1 MSVTI
6 PAFWQLLADSRLHP
20 RELCDSLAADFAQ
33 VKGAGDQASA
43 RTLAEWLVSRNVLSK
58 YQATILLAGRAG
70 PFQYGEYK
78 VYDRVDKGRL
88 AGLFRAVH
96 GSTGHP
102 VLLSFASGQALADPN
117 HWAAAAANTWSASAI
132 VSPHLQRW
140 FEPVDAVIY
149 KFLVSEDLRGATAEE
164 RMTAGR
170 FPPAEACRLARQAA
184 LGLAQLHAAGRV
196 HGEVRPANLLLEPIP
211 GQAANAK
218 LLWNAHET
226 LGPWNLAEE
235 PPPSRLAAAADFL
248 APELATPGYRPDAL
262 ADLYALGCA
271 LYTMLAGAPPFAG
284 GSIAEKMARHARE
297 AIRPLEQF
305 GVPQPLAQLVAYLMA
320 KNPAVRYQAATLV
333 ADQLAIF
340 VEPAALYVQPP
351 PSPPTLAGYETQLR
365 QKQPPVPLAPPPAPL
380 PAQSPMGP
388 PSETATGFPVLTGRK
403 VVFAVDTFG
412 PQAPEPAAAGP
423 AVSRPAFPGLPTS
436 DTAIGSQAPSFALP
450 PPPAAHFPPSTA
462 PAATPPVPPAL
473 PSFAAR
479 ATSPSAAIAPS
490 IAPVSTTAALAQ
502 RSARRQR
509 QQLAT
514 AAGVVAA
521 CIAVVVVS
529 VVLLMNSEM
538 FDSQG
543 GTKVAQSDPAG
554 KSAGDPQVAD
564 NGQGTAVTPASSGG
578 NTSTKGSPPEPTG
591 GANAATNT
599 NNTNSGQPSTT
610 PVPAAA
616 GDGGLAQ
623 EIVPDDSRLLWA
635 SPTTGRPISE
645 RLIPPEPQVFIFVRP
660 ADMIASG
667 EGEKVLQALGPA
679 FSAQRSAWE
688 KAAGVG
694 LAEIEQLLVTL
705 HPNDA
710 QFPRASFVVRTK
722 AELPPDQWLT
732 RWNNPIP
739 MQEGMATYYQ
749 IGGWAYY
756 ISPSPDDPRTF
767 VMGDPRDVKE
777 VVKAGGNPPPLGVPI
792 RRLLK
797 TTDSLR
803 HVTILAIPQFFA
815 NDDGE
820 PLFAAERAKLRQP
833 LAWLLGDGVQAAA
846 VSLHFGPEL
855 YLESR
860 MLGTLDKEP
869 FLLSS
874 EVKSRLKQM
883 PTEIENY
890 LVGQTPPP
898 YWRKLSFRYPA
909 MLREL
914 HDQMRIGVENDQ
926 AVINAVLPGV
936 AAHNL
941 VLGGELLVST
951 GAGGGASVAAVGPTP
966 TKAAP
971 KTLAEALLLK
981 TTFTFAQ
988 QSLEF
993 AMRDLAIDAT
1003 DQLKGS
1009 GVEFAIK
1016 IMGGDLEKDSIT
1028 RNQSIRDFD
1037 EKDKSFAEIL
1047 TALVR
1052 KANPDPSAK
1061 GPDDPAQNLVW
1072 AIGPDPDDANKQII
1086 LITTRAAAETNK
1098 YTLPPVFAVKGDGKK
1113 KGK

>member
-1 MSVTI
+1 VSVTI
-6 PAFWQLLADSRLHP
+6 PQFWQLLADSRLLA
-20 RELCDSLAADFAQ
+20 REQCDSLAADFAQ

-43 RTLAEWLVSRNVLSK
+43 RTVAEWLVSRNVLSK

-96 GSTGHP
+96 GPTGHG
-102 VLLSFASGQALADPN
+102 VLLSFVSGQALLDP
-117 HWAAAAANTWSASAI
+117 HAWAAAAVSTWSASAL
-132 VSPHLQRW
+132 VSPHVQRW
-140 FEPVDAVIY
+140 FEPVDAQVY
-149 KFLVSEDLRGATAEE
+149 KFVVSEDLRGTTAEE
-164 RMTAGR
+164 RMTGSR
-170 FPPAEACRLARQAA
+170 FPPAEASRIARLAA

-211 GQAANAK
+211 GQPANVK
-218 LLWNAHET
+218 LLWNPHEPP
-226 LGPWNLAEE
+226 GAWNFAEE
-235 PPPSRLAAAADFL
+235 PPAPRLAAMADYL

-262 ADLYALGCA
+262 ADLYALGCT
-271 LYTMLAGAPPFAG
+271 LYTMLAGSPPFAG
-284 GSIAEKMARHARE
+284 GSIAEKMARHASE

-320 KNPAVRYQAATLV
+320 KNPAVRYQSAALV
-333 ADQLAIF
+333 ADQLAVF
-340 VEPAALYVQPP
+340 VEPAAVYSQAPP
-351 PSPPTLAGYETQLR
+351 APSTLAGFEAHFR
-365 QKQPPVPLAPPPAPL
+365 QKQPPVTPPAPL
-380 PAQSPMGP
+380 PAHAMGQSPD
-388 PSETATGFPVLTGRK
+388 AGFPVLTGRK
-403 VVFAVDTFG
+403 VTFAVDSFG
-412 PQAPEPAAAGP
+412 PTPPDTSPATPVASG
-423 AVSRPAFPGLPTS
+423 PAFPGFPPAGGPPANQPPAFAPTPPAAS
-436 DTAIGSQAPSFALP
+436 FPPPAPP
-450 PPPAAHFPPSTA
+450 PPPALAFSA
-462 PAATPPVPPAL
+462 ESAL
-473 PSFAAR
+473 PSFAPV
-479 ATSPSAAIAPS
+479 TSPPTTANAPS
-490 IAPVSTTAALAQ
+490 IAPVSTSAALAQ
-502 RSARRQR
+502 RGARRQR

-514 AAGVVAA
+514 AIGVVAA
-521 CIAVVVVS
+521 CIVVVVVS

-538 FDSQG
+538 FNQPG
-543 GTKVAQSDPAG
+543 GTKVAQADPEG
-554 KSAGDPQVAD
+554 ESGGEPEV
-564 NGQGTAVTPASSGG
+564 NGGGQGAAVTSTSSGAG
-578 NTSTKGSPPEPTG
+578 GKASTDPPDATGSSTSGGTNTAAVATPTV
-591 GANAATNT
+591 AAT
-599 NNTNSGQPSTT
+599 
-610 PVPAAA
+610 
-616 GDGGLAQ
+616 GDGSFQQ

-645 RLIPPEPQVFIFVRP
+645 RLIPPEPQVFVFVRP

-667 EGEKVLQALGPA
+667 EGDKVLQALGPA
-679 FSAQRSAWE
+679 LAAQRSVWE

-705 HPNDA
+705 HANDA
-710 QFPRASFVVRTK
+710 KFPRASFVVRTK
-722 AELPPDQWLT
+722 AELAPDQWLT

-803 HVTILAIPQFFA
+803 HVTILALPQFFA

-833 LAWLLGDGVQAAA
+833 LAWLVGDGVQAAA
-846 VSLHFGPEL
+846 VSLHFGPEF
-855 YLESR
+855 YLEAR

-874 EVKSRLKQM
+874 EVKSRLNQM
-883 PTEIENY
+883 PDEIENY
-890 LVGQTPPP
+890 LVGLTPPQ
-898 YWRKLSFRYPA
+898 YWKKLSFRYPA

-914 HDQMRIGVENDQ
+914 HDQLRIGVENDQ

-951 GAGGGASVAAVGPTP
+951 GAGGGAADIAVSPTP

-971 KTLAEALLLK
+971 KSLAEALELK

-1016 IMGGDLEKDSIT
+1016 IIGGDLEKDGIT

-1037 EKDKSFAEIL
+1037 EKDKTIAEIL

-1061 GPDDPAQNLVW
+1061 GPDDPAQKLVW
-1072 AIGPDPDDANKQII
+1072 VIGPDPDDANKQLI